1 MSDFT
6 SGAYQSIWWK
16 PSENQRDTLVLANIF
31 DQPLRGAIRIF
42 DAKGHSA
49 AHPFTLAARETQ
61 QISVTELL
69 SKYEITGEFGGI
81 AIEPQDHPGYL
92 QVMHFTMDEAAGLGA
107 LLKTMPRFPLLQKQ
121 YTIRAPMLALAH
133 PDPALALPPETVLA
147 PRIFL
152 FNGTAHPVVASALV
166 DWHSASQWGRTPLP
180 PLTVAPGATQVLNL
194 GERETKQLGIPPSA
208 DWASVQLS
216 YASADSDLVAV
227 AASLSA
233 DGKHLVQTPFSDA
246 LSWKWKGGEWM
257 VDADHDALITA
268 GNAGVNP
275 ARLDFKLR
283 YGGGSQVYELPIRT
297 LQPGEAITIDVAKII
312 MTQQPDRNGKVI
324 PPSVM
329 SGTYQFSDL
338 DDIGMGY
345 LYEGKQQI
353 DKTYGHAT
361 YGCIPCCYYTDAW
374 ITDFAGKVGDSG
386 PIPALAW
393 ESCPDGDDIVDVTS
407 LTDTWASGNPN
418 VATVSPDH
426 VNAVGAGTTYSSG
439 TSNLRILHVHN
450 DIYTCPGAYFYPQGN
465 INVYSTTITGADL
478 EINNIGVTVSGPA
491 GSSGSLSITLNGTNQ
506 HTFSYNSGSAIGPGS
521 YQVSIPR
528 PSLPPDTYTSLT
540 ATWAANG
547 PISGNFSLSRPW
559 WVLGLVRHSQ
569 YNTPYES
576 ACTGFNQLA
585 WTYDNS
591 CTFTAVQLKSDFVSQ
606 TEVNGT
612 GALLHYGILKFD
624 DGSCA
629 GHYPPGAN
637 SSNSLRPVSSITGSC
652 NTVLVGGDAV
662 ATNPNPVLITSYK
675 CGDNILLVTA
685 GNGNQAL
692 KHALDYCP
700 ACNTGYN
707 GTNGHIDDYSST
719 QACSAHQVG
728 DYGNFW
734 TADTH

>member
-1 MSDFT
+1 
-6 SGAYQSIWWK
+6 
-16 PSENQRDTLVLANIF
+16 
-31 DQPLRGAIRIF
+31 
-42 DAKGHSA
+42 
-49 AHPFTLAARETQ
+49 
-61 QISVTELL
+61 
-69 SKYEITGEFGGI
+69 
-81 AIEPQDHPGYL
+81 
-92 QVMHFTMDEAAGLGA
+92 
-107 LLKTMPRFPLLQKQ
+107 MP
-121 YTIRAPMLALAH
+121 PMLALAH

-439 TSNLRILHVHN
+439 RSNLRTLHVHN
-450 DIYTCPGAYFYPQGN
+450 DIYTCPGAYFYPQGQISVYPAVTAIQQSSALWFFGTGIQPPPQFTLGN
-465 INVYSTTITGADL
+465 TSATLTAAGGGDGTYVWTVTAGTSKLRLPGNTTTYTVTNSNTVTVNSISYSTQAND
-478 EINNIGVTVSGPA
+478 VTVQLQYTYPNTPTQTLTLSTSVDSPYNLVPLGTTDYAQTLTCQTPTY
-491 GSSGSLSITLNGTNQ
+491 GSSGYLSLPSYRMQSFFGLQISNMYINE
-506 HTFSYNSGSAIGPGS
+506 TFGARSNDEPNTWATPTAGS
-521 YQVSIPR
+521 YFTDTGVFNDYVCYIYGTVPV
-528 PSLPPDTYTSLT
+528 SLPPQSPLGTTKVFHLPQYWYVGTQSNGSGVEVQTDTIQYYTDH
-540 ATWAANG
+540 G
-547 PISGNFSLSRPW
+547 RHEGIISP
-559 WVLGLVRHSQ
+559 
-569 YNTPYES
+569 
-576 ACTGFNQLA
+576 
-585 WTYDNS
+585 
-591 CTFTAVQLKSDFVSQ
+591 
-606 TEVNGT
+606 
-612 GALLHYGILKFD
+612 
-624 DGSCA
+624 
-629 GHYPPGAN
+629 
-637 SSNSLRPVSSITGSC
+637 LR
-652 NTVLVGGDAV
+652 
-662 ATNPNPVLITSYK
+662 
-675 CGDNILLVTA
+675 
-685 GNGNQAL
+685 
-692 KHALDYCP
+692 
-700 ACNTGYN
+700 
-707 GTNGHIDDYSST
+707 
-719 QACSAHQVG
+719 
-728 DYGNFW
+728 
-734 TADTH
+734 